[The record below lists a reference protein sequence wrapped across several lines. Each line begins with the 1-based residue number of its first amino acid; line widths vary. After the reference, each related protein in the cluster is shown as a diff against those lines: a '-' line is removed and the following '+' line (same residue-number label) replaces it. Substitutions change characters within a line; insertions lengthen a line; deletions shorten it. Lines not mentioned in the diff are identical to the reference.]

1 VIFSFDYSP
10 PPSLVG
16 MLILSL
22 PQVVSIPAL
31 RFSEV
36 HDGGGQMLQVLE
48 LQMFCSGSL
57 HGHRLAVRPAAQEW
71 PQ

>member
-1 VIFSFDYSP
+1 
-10 PPSLVG
+10 

-22 PQVVSIPAL
+22 PQLVSIPAL
-31 RFSEV
+31 RFSKV
-36 HDGGGQMLQVLE
+36 RGGGGQMLRVLE

-57 HGHRLAVRPAAQEW
+57 HGHRLAVRPAAQQVQEW